1 MIRTIQ
7 NGLQCDGG
15 HIPTQNGVNIY
26 ALCNIG
32 IVISEYLV
40 IFKKRFIR
48 AVRLFFKFKQI
59 GRFKMTYKEQRGLF

>member
-7 NGLQCDGG
+7 NGFQCDGD

-32 IVISEYLV
+32 IVISEYLI
-40 IFKKRFIR
+40 IFAKFIYWSY
-48 AVRLFFKFKQI
+48 VSF
-59 GRFKMTYKEQRGLF
+59 TS